1 MVDASPEF
9 TLDDLGNAARNGD
22 ISFFESLS
30 RKILSKVIKL
40 NDRCGAS
47 VPHLAAANGHCQVLK
62 ILLDADHGK
71 TMIHDKDNEGYGI
84 LHFAVFSGNL
94 DVARFLIDNGVDI
107 NMVNDLGET
116 ALILAATGADTE
128 LAKLL
133 VVHGDA
139 NVNAKDEYG
148 CTAMHHAANTGN
160 LELCKFLI
168 QYGADIDAVDQSEFS
183 PLMTAALAN
192 HEEVALYL
200 TRSGA
205 IWAGLD
211 EAEEDYMTVLERCS
225 EEVGDAIL
233 ETLKEMGMIVDHVRR
248 ASTSLG

>member
-1 MVDASPEF
+1 
-9 TLDDLGNAARNGD
+9 
-22 ISFFESLS
+22 
-30 RKILSKVIKL
+30 
-40 NDRCGAS
+40 
-47 VPHLAAANGHCQVLK
+47 
-62 ILLDADHGK
+62 
-71 TMIHDKDNEGYGI
+71 
-84 LHFAVFSGNL
+84 
-94 DVARFLIDNGVDI
+94 
-107 NMVNDLGET
+107 MVNDLGET